1 MPIAAATQSVAAV
14 VSPRTERP
22 WRMIAPAPR
31 KPMPVT
37 ICAAIRVGSARMTWS
52 PLSRKP
58 RKPYA
63 ETIVNSA
70 EPTQT
75 RMCVRSPA
83 SRSRSS
89 RSKPIAPPSPAAT
102 ASRARLS
109 AHVRCGS
116 TLSKR
121 SLEGAELRLRDLVD
135 PDGREL
141 EQLVEQRARE
151 RIALRRRLHL
161 DEPAVAGHH
170 DVHVDLRRRVL
181 RVVDVEQRRSVDDCH
196 RHRGDRAGQS
206 LAEPEPLERAARRDV
221 RAGNRGAARAAV
233 GLQDVAVEVDRP
245 LPQRLEIGDGAD
257 RAADQPLDLDRAP
270 ALPSPARLALGSL
283 ARGGRE
289 ERILRGHPAAA
300 GIAQPA
306 WHALLDRRRAQHL
319 RLSLRPE
326 HAAVRLFQVVDD
338 DLEQAQFVR
347 AATVGPHATTSRS
360 ESATC
365 STSPIGSCRKRVPTT
380 RNDSGSPVV
389 RNRYAP
395 SRDASFSI
403 PLRASV
409 SATSRAVSSAEKTS
423 VTSRPKTRWKI
434 GRISG

>member
-58 RKPYA
+58 EKPYA
-63 ETIVNSA
+63 DTIVNRA

-170 DVHVDLRRRVL
+170 DVHVDLRR
-181 RVVDVEQRRSVDDCH
+181 
-196 RHRGDRAGQS
+196 
-206 LAEPEPLERAARRDV
+206 
-221 RAGNRGAARAAV
+221 
-233 GLQDVAVEVDRP
+233 
-245 LPQRLEIGDGAD
+245 
-257 RAADQPLDLDRAP
+257 
-270 ALPSPARLALGSL
+270 
-283 ARGGRE
+283 
-289 ERILRGHPAAA
+289 HPAAA

-347 AATVGPHATTSRS
+347 AATVGPHAATSRS